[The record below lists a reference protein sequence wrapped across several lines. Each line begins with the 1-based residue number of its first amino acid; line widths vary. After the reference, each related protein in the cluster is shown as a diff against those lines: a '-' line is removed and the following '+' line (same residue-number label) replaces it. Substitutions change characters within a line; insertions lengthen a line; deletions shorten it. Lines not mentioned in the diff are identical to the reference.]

1 MAEKL
6 VGNLNLARL
15 SNVGIMTIQGQ
26 SCSKKCI
33 VIPIEENDLFI
44 KVEEKTARDG
54 QKYIDKKYC
63 LGIEVYTS
71 RETDQYGNTHYV
83 KASVSKDYINSHT
96 QEEVDARN
104 KIYLGNFK
112 PVQIPSSNQA
122 ATVEAP
128 PATPAYASDD
138 DLPF

>member
-6 VGNLNLARL
+6 VGNINLAKL
-15 SNVGIMTIQGQ
+15 SNVGIMTVQGQ
-26 SCSKKCI
+26 SCNKKCL

-44 KVEEKTARDG
+44 KVEEKTSKDG
-54 QKYIDKKYC
+54 HKYTDKKFC
-63 LGIEVYTS
+63 LGVEVYSS

-96 QEEVDARN
+96 QEEVDVRN
-104 KIYLGNFK
+104 KIYLGNLK
-112 PVQIPSSNQA
+112 PVQIPNSNQA

-128 PATPAYASDD
+128 PAIPAYASDD